1 MFVPSEEGALAVNF
15 GVATRPRTKIV
26 ATLGP
31 ASAGLIG
38 ELIEEGMSVAR
49 INFSHGKPEELREVL
64 KQLAVAQKTLSLLLV
79 VPGKPASPAKE
90 RPVPKAK
97 PVPRV
102 PRVPSRPEGRETPK
116 PIKTLGA

>member
-38 ELIEEGMSVAR
+38 KLIEEGMSVAR
-49 INFSHGKPEELREVL
+49 INFSHGEPEELRR
-64 KQLAVAQKTLSLLLV
+64 LARAMLT
-79 VPGKPASPAKE
+79 G
-90 RPVPKAK
+90 
-97 PVPRV
+97 
-102 PRVPSRPEGRETPK
+102 
-116 PIKTLGA
+116 GAA

>member
-1 MFVPSEEGALAVNF
+1 MGRRVLPLPRFSPWHQQVESARNQVDAAVAKLQKLA
-15 GVATRPRTKIV
+15 AKPQ
-26 ATLGP
+26 A
-31 ASAGLIG
+31 
-38 ELIEEGMSVAR
+38 
-49 INFSHGKPEELREVL
+49 KPEELREVL